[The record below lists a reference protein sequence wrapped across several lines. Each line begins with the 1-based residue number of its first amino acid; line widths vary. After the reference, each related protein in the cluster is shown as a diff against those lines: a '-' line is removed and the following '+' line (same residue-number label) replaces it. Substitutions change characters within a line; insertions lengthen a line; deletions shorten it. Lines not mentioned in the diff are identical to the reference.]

1 MAEFL
6 ETTYDKFV
14 FKVKNGFFYSSQDF
28 WADLQG
34 NKVSIGVTDFLQK
47 AKG

>member
-14 FKVKNGFFYSSQDF
+14 FKVKNGFFYSS
-28 WADLQG
+28 
-34 NKVSIGVTDFLQK
+34 SRFLGRPSGP
-47 AKG
+47 KGSHRRDRFLAEGQR